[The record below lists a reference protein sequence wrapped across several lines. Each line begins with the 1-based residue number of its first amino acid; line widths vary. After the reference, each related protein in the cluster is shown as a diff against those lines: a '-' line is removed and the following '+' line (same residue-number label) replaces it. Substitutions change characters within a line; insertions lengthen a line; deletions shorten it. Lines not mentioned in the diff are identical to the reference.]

1 MFDFVHENKKV
12 VQIVLA
18 LIILPFALWG
28 VSSYEKSG
36 NGAEVA
42 ATVNG
47 SKITQLE
54 LENSLRQQQDRMR
67 QQLGT
72 NFDAAMFDNPEM
84 KRAVLDNLVS
94 QRLLVDRAKA
104 ARLTV
109 PDDRVAQ
116 LIAGI
121 EAFQEGGKFDK
132 KHYESVLA
140 NQNMSPLTFEARVR
154 DELLGQQI
162 QEAYAQ
168 NGFAATSVADNV
180 IHLNEQQRI
189 VSVSTLSLQSFLSQ
203 AKVDDAALK
212 KYYEQNPKE
221 FQVQEQAKVEYVK
234 FSADDLLA
242 KAEVSKED
250 VRKYYDEHLN
260 DFGTPEERHA
270 AHILITVNAAAPQAE
285 QDAAKAKAELLLQQ
299 AKNNPAGFDD
309 LARKNSQ
316 DTGSAAN
323 GGDLGFFGRGMMVKP
338 FDDVAFALKAGE
350 ISGLVKS
357 DFGYH
362 IIKLIAVK
370 PSRAM
375 PFDEARA
382 GIVTKLRQQKASD
395 MFAEMAEKFS
405 NAVYEQSDTLKPAAD
420 LVGAKIERSGWL
432 SKGTAA
438 GEPWTAKML
447 QAIFN
452 DEVVKNKRNT
462 AAIEVAANTLVAA
475 RILEYKPAS
484 VRALSEVQEV
494 IRQKLL
500 RLQALELVAKQGKSM
515 LAELQGGSK
524 PTLNW
529 AAPQIVTR
537 AQHGTLDIE
546 LTRQIFQANAAK
558 LPQFVGAEDAQSGYM
573 LVRIDAVKESAAID
587 DVKRARYAQQL
598 RKLTGEEMFH
608 SYLADARRQATIKV
622 SLPDAVP
629 KNEPKNETVQP

>member
-28 VSSYEKSG
+28 VSSYDRSG
-36 NGAEVA
+36 NSADVA

-47 SKITQLE
+47 AKITQQE
-54 LENSLRQQQDRMR
+54 LENALRQQQDRMR
-67 QQLGT
+67 QQLGA

-94 QRLLVDRAKA
+94 HRLLVERARA
-104 ARLTV
+104 ARLAV
-109 PDDRVAQ
+109 PDVQVAQ
-116 LIAGI
+116 VIAGI
-121 EAFQEGGKFDK
+121 DAFQDGGKFDK
-132 KHYESVLA
+132 KRYEAVLA

-154 DELLGQQI
+154 DELLGQQM
-162 QEAYAQ
+162 QDTYAQ
-168 NGFAATSVADNV
+168 NGFAANSVVDNV
-180 IHLNEQQRI
+180 IRLNEQQRV
-189 VSVSTLSLQSFLSQ
+189 VSVSPISFQSFMSQ

-234 FSADDLLA
+234 LSVDDLLA
-242 KAEVSKED
+242 KVEVSKED
-250 VRKYYDEHLN
+250 VRKYYDEHQN
-260 DFGTPEERHA
+260 DFGTPEERRA
-270 AHILITVNAAAPQAE
+270 SHILISVNATAPQAE
-285 QDAAKAKAELLLQQ
+285 QDIAKAKAEQLLQQ
-299 AKNNPAGFDD
+299 ARQNPDKFAE

-316 DTGSAAN
+316 DPGSAEK

-338 FDDVAFALKAGE
+338 FDAAAFSLKVGE

-362 IIKLIAVK
+362 IIKLVAVK
-370 PSRAM
+370 PSRVL
-375 PFDEARA
+375 PFEEARE
-382 GIVTKLRQQKASD
+382 GIMNKLRQQKAAD

-420 LVGAKIERSGWL
+420 LAGAKIQRSGWL
-432 SKGTAA
+432 IKGTAA

-500 RLQALELVAKQGKSM
+500 RQQAMELAAKQGKSM
-515 LAELQGGSK
+515 LEQLQGGNK
-524 PTLNW
+524 PTLSW
-529 AAPQIVTR
+529 GPTQTVTR
-537 AQHGTLDIE
+537 TKHGSLDME
-546 LTRQIFQANAAK
+546 LVRQIFQANAARF
-558 LPQFVGAEDAQSGYM
+558 PQFVGAEVAQTGYV
-573 LVRIDAVKESAAID
+573 LVRIDAVKEGEAIND
-587 DVKRARYAQQL
+587 AKRARYAQQL
-598 RKLTGEEMFH
+598 RQLTGEEMSH
-608 SYLADARRQATIKV
+608 AYLADAMRQATIKV
-622 SLPDAVP
+622 NLPGKAT
-629 KNEPKNETVQP
+629 EQP

>member
-1 MFDFVHENKKV
+1 MFNFVHEKKRL
-12 VQIVLA
+12 VQVVLA

-28 VSSYEKSG
+28 VSSYDRSG
-36 NGAEVA
+36 NTAEVA

-47 SKITQLE
+47 TKITQQE
-54 LENSLRQQQDRMR
+54 LENALRQQQDRMR
-67 QQLGT
+67 QQLGA

-94 QRLLVDRAKA
+94 QRLLVERAKA
-104 ARLTV
+104 ARLAV
-109 PDDRVAQ
+109 PDDQVAQ
-116 LIAGI
+116 VIAGI
-121 EAFQEGGKFDK
+121 EAFQDGGKFDK
-132 KHYESVLA
+132 KRYQTVLA
-140 NQNMSPLTFEARVR
+140 NQNMSPLTFEARLR
-154 DELLGQQI
+154 DELLGQQM
-162 QEAYAQ
+162 QDAYAQ
-168 NGFAATSVADNV
+168 NGFAANSVADNV
-180 IHLNEQQRI
+180 IRLNEQQRV
-189 VSVSTLSLQSFLSQ
+189 VSVSPISFQSFMSQ

-212 KYYEQNPKE
+212 KYYEQNPNE
-221 FQVQEQAKVEYVK
+221 FQVQEQAKVEYAK
-234 FSADDLLA
+234 FSVDDLLT
-242 KAEVSKED
+242 KVEVSKED
-250 VRKYYDEHLN
+250 VRKYYDEHQN

-270 AHILITVNAAAPQAE
+270 AHILISVSAAAPQAE
-285 QDAAKAKAELLLQQ
+285 QDAAKAKAEQLLQQ
-299 AKNNPAGFDD
+299 ARQNPAKFAE

-316 DTGSAAN
+316 DPGSAAK

-338 FDDVAFALKAGE
+338 FDDAAFALKVGE

-370 PSRAM
+370 PSRVL
-375 PFDEARA
+375 PFDEARE
-382 GIVTKLRQQKASD
+382 GIVNKLRQQKAAD

-432 SKGTAA
+432 IKGTAA

-500 RLQALELVAKQGKSM
+500 RQQALELAAKQGKSV
-515 LAELQGGSK
+515 LEQLQGGNK
-524 PTLNW
+524 PALSW
-529 AAPQIVTR
+529 GAAQSVTR
-537 AQHGTLDIE
+537 AQHGSLDIG
-546 LTRQIFQANAAK
+546 LIRQIFQANAAK
-558 LPQFVGAEDAQSGYM
+558 LPQFVGAEDAQNGYV
-573 LVRIDAVKESAAID
+573 LVRIDAVKEGAAID
-587 DVKRARYAQQL
+587 DAKRARYAQQL
-598 RKLTGEEMFH
+598 RQLTGEEMSH
-608 SYLADARRQATIKV
+608 AYQADAKQQATIKV
-622 SLPDAVP
+622 NLPEAV
-629 KNEPKNETVQP
+629 PKNETVQP

>member
-1 MFDFVHENKKV
+1 
-12 VQIVLA
+12 
-18 LIILPFALWG
+18 
-28 VSSYEKSG
+28 
-36 NGAEVA
+36 
-42 ATVNG
+42 
-47 SKITQLE
+47 
-54 LENSLRQQQDRMR
+54 
-67 QQLGT
+67 
-72 NFDAAMFDNPEM
+72 
-84 KRAVLDNLVS
+84 
-94 QRLLVDRAKA
+94 
-104 ARLTV
+104 
-109 PDDRVAQ
+109 
-116 LIAGI
+116 
-121 EAFQEGGKFDK
+121 
-132 KHYESVLA
+132 
-140 NQNMSPLTFEARVR
+140 
-154 DELLGQQI
+154 
-162 QEAYAQ
+162 
-168 NGFAATSVADNV
+168 
-180 IHLNEQQRI
+180 

-234 FSADDLLA
+234 FSVDDLLA

-285 QDAAKAKAELLLQQ
+285 QDAAKAKAEQLLQQ
-299 AKNNPAGFDD
+299 AKKNPAGFDE

-316 DTGSAAN
+316 DPGSAAN

-338 FDDVAFALKAGE
+338 FDDAAFALKAGE

-484 VRALSEVQEV
+484 ARALSEVQEV

-515 LAELQGGSK
+515 LAQLQGGSK

-608 SYLADARRQATIKV
+608 AYLADARRQATIKV

>member
-1 MFDFVHENKKV
+1 MFNFVHEKKRL
-12 VQIVLA
+12 VQVVLA

-28 VSSYEKSG
+28 VSSYDRSG
-36 NGAEVA
+36 NTAEVA

-47 SKITQLE
+47 TKITQQE
-54 LENSLRQQQDRMR
+54 LENALRQQQDRMR
-67 QQLGT
+67 QQLGA

-94 QRLLVDRAKA
+94 QRLLVERAKA
-104 ARLTV
+104 ARLAV
-109 PDDRVAQ
+109 PDDQVAQ
-116 LIAGI
+116 VIAGI
-121 EAFQEGGKFDK
+121 EAFQDGGKFDK
-132 KHYESVLA
+132 KRYQTVLA
-140 NQNMSPLTFEARVR
+140 NQNMSPLTFEARLR
-154 DELLGQQI
+154 DELLGQQM
-162 QEAYAQ
+162 QDAYAQ
-168 NGFAATSVADNV
+168 NGFAANSVADNV
-180 IHLNEQQRI
+180 IRLNEQQRV
-189 VSVSTLSLQSFLSQ
+189 VSVSPISFQSFKSQ

-212 KYYEQNPKE
+212 KYYEQNPNE
-221 FQVQEQAKVEYVK
+221 FQVQEQAKVEYAK
-234 FSADDLLA
+234 FSVDDLLT
-242 KAEVSKED
+242 KVEVSKED
-250 VRKYYDEHLN
+250 VRKYYDEHQN

-270 AHILITVNAAAPQAE
+270 AHILISVSAAASQAE
-285 QDAAKAKAELLLQQ
+285 QDAAKAKAEQLLQQ
-299 AKNNPAGFDD
+299 ARQNPAKFAE

-316 DTGSAAN
+316 DPGSAAK

-338 FDDVAFALKAGE
+338 FDDAAFALKVGE

-370 PSRAM
+370 PSRVL
-375 PFDEARA
+375 PFDEARE
-382 GIVTKLRQQKASD
+382 GIVNKLRQQKAAD

-432 SKGTAA
+432 IKGTAA
-438 GEPWTAKML
+438 GQPWTAKMF

-500 RLQALELVAKQGKSM
+500 RQQALELAAKQGKSV
-515 LAELQGGSK
+515 LEQLQGGNNPALS
-524 PTLNW
+524 W
-529 AAPQIVTR
+529 GAAQSVTR
-537 AQHGTLDIE
+537 AQHGSLDIG
-546 LTRQIFQANAAK
+546 LIRQIFQANAAK
-558 LPQFVGAEDAQSGYM
+558 LPQFVGAEVAQNGYV
-573 LVRIDAVKESAAID
+573 LVRIDAVKEGEAIN

-598 RKLTGEEMFH
+598 RQLTGEEMSH
-608 SYLADARRQATIKV
+608 AYQADAKQQATIKV
-622 SLPDAVP
+622 NLPEGV
-629 KNEPKNETVQP
+629 PKNETVHP